1 MSAPS
6 PVAAGSPQPDA
17 TTEELRLAMA
27 LNGGVSLAVWMGGC
41 AVELD
46 RVRRSGEAAP
56 TEHRV
61 YDDLC
66 RCLGRR
72 LRIDILTGTSA
83 GGINAALLGAATA
96 HQRRLEPDFVR
107 EKWIELGDLTAML
120 RDPEEESPA
129 SLMDGGEFYEGLL
142 ATFKTLLGS
151 DPDETRDLAQ
161 AGSPGA
167 LSGSVP
173 LLDVTM
179 TDVVGVERRFRD
191 AWGAELVALDH
202 RPRFRFRKRGHFTA
216 QTLAAAARTSA
227 SFPIAFDP
235 WRVAGEA
242 KVLAG
247 LPNPTYGI
255 DGGLLDNA
263 PIRDALDLLPTR
275 PASSMVRRYFCYVNG
290 DPAVAREETIGSA
303 PTLPQV
309 AGYTVNLPRTAPLVD
324 HLYAIRD
331 AVERPARAG
340 QVQEQLLAMD
350 LKQLED
356 VAAVLFPSYA
366 DRRTLESLEE
376 LLPEPRDV
384 LAMQELLEE
393 TGGELPWIPSKFA
406 PGAEPRWEWGLRPA
420 QRILHLLLDLLRPA
434 IRTATSTET
443 RTALL
448 ETRIAIDKQLA
459 TLEGARNEVTQP
471 AAATDPAAFDPGSP
485 AELVNEAAAEATERA
500 EQARQ
505 AVEAAA
511 EALDACLKKQSQLFP
526 PGTEA
531 RLFGPSNLICSKQK
545 RLDTF
550 LRRVLSIEV
559 VRRAFATEADIESAA
574 KLRFVQLT
582 PEAPSPIFTPDPLNQ
597 RRPESAAE
605 KLTGVGLG
613 HFAGFYRRSWR
624 ANDFMWGRLDAA
636 VRVVDLLLDSPTP
649 DVGVGAKS
657 SSVEQRAR
665 ERAADLADALVL
677 SAGDDAEWLLGEV
690 LEEDSGTAGG
700 LPVRL
705 QKTIADEL
713 RAAETDPAASL
724 PVTRAL
730 FQRAAQREILLEE
743 LPVLLEE
750 SREDRRRGSAAMPLE
765 IDGTASKKK
774 TKTPAKKIEAE
785 VMAIRSIY
793 RDGGS
798 LPQSLSDPGEAV
810 SDLGLRTITHAAF
823 VALAA
828 LRTAGLP
835 MAKFLGLARPPLLA
849 VSGSV
854 APSRFSRFTVVLGF
868 WAASIYLASRVLST
882 GPGAELEFSSIW
894 SLPSLTA
901 LVAALGALG
910 VAAVPGLRAWRH
922 VHVLRNF
929 LFAVFLILA
938 AGGLAAALGIWKGDL
953 DVERVLFAPG
963 AEAPPEW
970 ALIAVLGTIGL
981 LSLARLPL
989 PGPLEWLGGPL
1000 DKLRRG
1006 KLMRFLLIV
1015 AFAILAAFAGQTV
1028 VGAIDDG
1035 LWQGVVAI
1043 TALVAAPVSAACA
1056 VVLWRRSPPP
1066 EGKKRC

>member
-1 MSAPS
+1 VSAPPS
-6 PVAAGSPQPDA
+6 AGGAPQPDP

-46 RVRRSGEAAP
+46 RVRRCGETAHAD
-56 TEHRV
+56 HCRV
-61 YDDLC
+61 YDDLSK
-66 RCLGRR
+66 CLGRR
-72 LRIDILTGTSA
+72 LNVDVLTGTSA

-96 HQRRLEPDFVR
+96 HGRRLEPDFVR

-120 RDPEEESPA
+120 RDPEEESPT
-129 SLMDGGEFYEGLL
+129 SLMDGGEFYDGLL
-142 ATFKTLLGS
+142 TTFKALLGS
-151 DPDETRDLAQ
+151 DPDETRRLGQ
-161 AGSPGA
+161 AGPPENRP
-167 LSGSVP
+167 GSVP

-202 RPRFRFRKRGHFTA
+202 RPRFRFRKRDHFTA
-216 QTLAAAARTSA
+216 QALAAAARTSA
-227 SFPIAFDP
+227 SFPVAFDP

-263 PIRDALDLLPTR
+263 PIRDALELLPTR
-275 PASSMVRRYFCYVNG
+275 PANSMVRRYFCYVNG

-324 HLYAIRD
+324 HLYAIRA
-331 AVERPARAG
+331 AVERPARTE
-340 QVQEQLLAMD
+340 QVQEQLLTMD

-384 LAMQELLEE
+384 LAMQELLQE
-393 TGGELPWIPSKFA
+393 TGGELPWIPRRFA
-406 PGAEPRWEWGLRPA
+406 PGAESRWEWGLRPA
-420 QRILHLLLDLLRPA
+420 QRILHLMLDLLRPA
-434 IRTATSTET
+434 IRKATSTEI

-448 ETRIAIDKQLA
+448 ETRIAIDAQLA
-459 TLEGARNEVTQP
+459 TLEGARDEVTQP
-471 AAATDPAAFDPGSP
+471 AAATNPAVFDPSSP

-500 EQARQ
+500 PQARQ
-505 AVEAAA
+505 AVAAA
-511 EALDACLKKQSQLFP
+511 AAALGACLKKHSQLFP
-526 PGTEA
+526 PGTETQ
-531 RLFGPSNLICSKQK
+531 LFGPNSLIHSRQK
-545 RLDTF
+545 RLDTL

-574 KLRFVQLT
+574 RLRFVQLT
-582 PEAPSPIFTPDPLNQ
+582 PEAPAPIFTRDPLNQ
-597 RRPESAAE
+597 RRPGSAAE

-636 VRVVDLLLDSPTP
+636 VRIVDLLLDSPTP
-649 DVGVGAKS
+649 EVGVGAGAS
-657 SSVEQRAR
+657 SIEQRVG
-665 ERAADLADALVL
+665 ERAESLSAALL
-677 SAGDDAEWLLGEV
+677 RSAGDDAAWLLGEV
-690 LEEDSGTAGG
+690 LEDDPGAGG
-700 LPVRL
+700 DLAVPLR
-705 QKTIADEL
+705 KTISDEL

-730 FQRAAQREILLEE
+730 FQRAAQREVLRDE

-750 SREDRRRGSAAMPLE
+750 SREDRRRGSAARPLE
-765 IDGTASKKK
+765 LDGDVREQGANQ
-774 TKTPAKKIEAE
+774 PGQKIEAE
-785 VMAIRSIY
+785 VKAIRAIY
-793 RDGGS
+793 RDGS
-798 LPQSLSDPGEAV
+798 TLPQRLSDPGEAV
-810 SDLGLRTITHAAF
+810 SDLGLRTIAHAAF
-823 VALAA
+823 VGLAA

-854 APSRFSRFTVVLGF
+854 APSRFSRLTVILGF
-868 WAASIYLASRVLST
+868 WAAAIYLASRVLST
-882 GPGAELEFSSIW
+882 GPGAELKFSSVW

-910 VAAVPGLRAWRH
+910 VAGVPGLRAWRH
-922 VHVLRNF
+922 VHILRNVLLAGF
-929 LFAVFLILA
+929 LVLA

-963 AEAPPEW
+963 AETPPEW
-970 ALIAVLGTIGL
+970 ALIAVLGTVGI

-1000 DKLRRG
+1000 DRLRRG
-1006 KLMRFLLIV
+1006 RSMRFLLIA

-1035 LWQGVVAI
+1035 LWQAVVAI
-1043 TALVAAPVSAACA
+1043 TALAAAPLGAACA
-1056 VVLWRRSPPP
+1056 VALWRRTPTAAT
-1066 EGKKRC
+1066 KRS

>member
-1 MSAPS
+1 MIAPPSAGG
-6 PVAAGSPQPDA
+6 APQPDP

-46 RVRRSGEAAP
+46 RVRRCGEAVDD
-56 TEHRV
+56 EHRRV

-66 RCLGRR
+66 SCLGRR
-72 LRIDILTGTSA
+72 LTIDILTGTSA
-83 GGINAALLGAATA
+83 GGINAGLLGAAVA
-96 HQRRLEPDFVR
+96 RERRLEPDFVR
-107 EKWIELGDLTAML
+107 DRWIELGDLTEML
-120 RDPEEESPA
+120 RDPEEESPT
-129 SLMDGGEFYEGLL
+129 SLMDGAEFYDGLL

-151 DPDETRDLAQ
+151 DPDETRNLAQ
-161 AGSPGA
+161 ARPQKKRG
-167 LSGSVP
+167 GSVP
-173 LLDVTM
+173 VLDVTM
-179 TDVVGVERRFRD
+179 TDVIGVERRFRD

-202 RPRFRFRKRGHFTA
+202 RPRFRFRKRDHFTA
-216 QTLAAAARTSA
+216 QALAAAARTSA

-263 PIRDALDLLPTR
+263 PIRDALELLPTR

-290 DPAVAREETIGSA
+290 DPAVAREETIGTA

-331 AVERPARAG
+331 AVERPARAA

-350 LKQLED
+350 LEQLES

-384 LAMQELLEE
+384 LAMQELLAE
-393 TGGELPWIPSKFA
+393 TGGELPWIPRSFA
-406 PGAEPRWEWGLRPA
+406 PGREPRWEWGLRPA
-420 QRILHLLLDLLRPA
+420 QRILHLMLDLLRPA
-434 IRTATSTET
+434 IREATSDEV

-448 ETRIAIDKQLA
+448 ETRIEIDTQLA
-459 TLEGARNEVTQP
+459 TLEDARDEVTQP
-471 AAATDPAAFDPGSP
+471 AAATNPAAFDPGSP

-500 EQARQ
+500 PQARQ
-505 AVEAAA
+505 AVAAAA
-511 EALDACLKKQSQLFP
+511 EALAACLKKHSRLFP
-526 PGTEA
+526 AGTEA
-531 RLFGPSNLICSKQK
+531 QLFGSGNLICSRQK
-545 RLDTF
+545 RLDAF
-550 LRRVLSIEV
+550 LRRALSIEV

-574 KLRFVQLT
+574 RLRFVQLT
-582 PEAPSPIFTPDPLNQ
+582 PEAPSPIFTRDPLNQ

-636 VRVVDLLLDSPTP
+636 VRIVDLLLDSPTP
-649 DVGVGAKS
+649 EVGAGAGAAS
-657 SSVEQRAR
+657 SEDRVR
-665 ERAADLADALVL
+665 ERAEKLAAALVR
-677 SAGDDAEWLLGEV
+677 SAGGDAEWLLGEV
-690 LEEDSGTAGG
+690 LEGISGAGG
-700 LPVRL
+700 DLCTRL
-705 QKTIADEL
+705 RETIAEEL
-713 RAAETDPAASL
+713 HAAESDAAASL
-724 PVTRAL
+724 PVTRSL
-730 FQRAAQREILLEE
+730 FQRAAQREVLRDE

-750 SREDRRRGSAAMPLE
+750 SKEDRRRGSAAKPLDL
-765 IDGTASKKK
+765 DGESSKG
-774 TKTPAKKIEAE
+774 AKKPPKKVEAE
-785 VMAIRSIY
+785 VKAIRAIY
-793 RDGGS
+793 RDGSS
-798 LPQSLSDPGEAV
+798 LPERLSDPGEAV
-810 SDLGLRTITHAAF
+810 SDLGLRTISHAAF

-854 APSRFSRFTVVLGF
+854 APSRFSRLTVILGF
-868 WAASIYLASRVLST
+868 WTAAIYLASRVLST
-882 GPGAELEFSSIW
+882 GPGAELEFGSVW
-894 SLPSLTA
+894 SLASLTA

-910 VAAVPGLRAWRH
+910 VAGVPGLRAWRR
-922 VHVLRNF
+922 VHIPRNV
-929 LFAVFLILA
+929 LFALLLILA

-953 DVERVLFAPG
+953 DVKRVLFAPG
-963 AEAPPEW
+963 AEEPPEW
-970 ALIAVLGTIGL
+970 ALIAALGTVGV

-989 PGPLEWLGGPL
+989 PGPLEWLGGLL
-1000 DKLRRG
+1000 DKLRSG
-1006 KLMRFLLIV
+1006 KLMRFLLLA

-1035 LWQGVVAI
+1035 LWQAVAAI
-1043 TALVAAPVSAACA
+1043 TALVAAPVGATCA
-1056 VVLWRRSPPP
+1056 VALWRRTPPAKTKT
-1066 EGKKRC
+1066 G